1 MWILPVDNRV
11 GCGQLGGGLV
21 TAVAWVAGEPVD
33 VSEVDTLES
42 TLRAGPVAP
51 TLPREHTSEGRQLRR
66 WIVQVLVAERLVA
79 AEAAAL
85 GLDATDAPDLFALA
99 PDRAAMLGLGSVAAD
114 LLTRSP
120 LARAVF
126 VAVTR
131 DVVVETQAEFYE
143 RNPERFRVPEERVVT
158 HTIGDAAPRR
168 RVLRRGELAGAVEVA
183 VFAAQVGDTVG
194 PIPDP
199 LGVHTVAVEEV
210 RPARTKPLA
219 EVHGEITAHL
229 LAGARRRAF
238 TAWLDRHAAA
248 AVALAPGFEHPGDPR
263 QPDNTHRH

>member
-1 MWILPVDNRV
+1 M
-11 GCGQLGGGLV
+11 

-33 VSEVDTLES
+33 VSEVDRLES
-42 TLRAGPVAP
+42 ELRGGPVAP

-79 AEAAAL
+79 AEAEAR
-85 GLDATDAPDLFALA
+85 GLDAADAPALFALA

-114 LLTRSP
+114 LLTRSAP
-120 LARAVF
+120 ARAVF
-126 VAVTR
+126 VAVTA
-131 DVVVETQAEFYE
+131 DVAVETQTEFYE

-168 RVLRRGELAGAVEVA
+168 RVLRRGELTGPVEAA
-183 VFAAQVGDTVG
+183 VFAARAGDTVG
-194 PIPDP
+194 PVRDP
-199 LGVHTVAVEEV
+199 LGTHTLVVEEV
-210 RPARTKPLA
+210 RPARTRSLA
-219 EVHGEITAHL
+219 EARDEITAHL